1 MDVSLVYLGRND
13 KDKEMYKMCKAIAKK
28 LNDARIPVQET
39 NSESNDLPSPNQV
52 RYSEVWFCGHCR
64 FVESNGNVSERS

>member
-28 LNDARIPVQET
+28 LNDCPHSGSGDQFRE
-39 NSESNDLPSPNQV
+39 
-52 RYSEVWFCGHCR
+52 
-64 FVESNGNVSERS
+64 